1 MGISKKLGSIGVAT
15 ACVLALGTGAAQA
28 KVVKGDGG
36 DNNLKG
42 TSQDDKMSGR
52 GGDDRM
58 NGGKGVDVVR
68 GNAGNDTL
76 SGGQDNEF
84 DQLIGN
90 GGKDLFYSSG
100 PDQVDGG
107 PGRDV
112 VYAAGVTK
120 DSFID
125 CGGGRDK
132 VFYYEEGN
140 VPATLNCEVVKYE
153 EPLGL

>member
-1 MGISKKLGSIGVAT
+1 MGISKKLGSIGVVAT
-15 ACVLALGTGAAQA
+15 CVLALGAGAAQA
-28 KVVKGDGG
+28 QVIKGDGG
-36 DNNLKG
+36 DNKLKG

-52 GGDDRM
+52 GGDDLM
-58 NGGKGVDVVR
+58 NGRKGADIVR

-76 SGGQDNEF
+76 SGGNDNDF
-84 DQLIGN
+84 DQLYGN
-90 GGKDLFYSSG
+90 KGKDLFYSSG

-107 PGRDV
+107 AGRDV
-112 VYAAGVTK
+112 VYAADVTK
-120 DSFID
+120 DTFID

-140 VPATLNCEVVKYE
+140 VPATVNCEVVRYE